1 MKPKNYK
8 YSICCF
14 FATYPAL
21 RSKSNVWLDR
31 NHDTSSMT
39 KWINMSTRGLLLKW
53 ASTIKFNYTWW
64 SRYKAVHVLV
74 KVQSGT
80 RVGQGTKRY
89 MCWSRYKAD
98 IIISSICNLLT
109 LRWTTLTTSLLYKM
123 ISFLIYI
130 SNNWQNH
137 YNYSFKIFAINGV
150 LQCFSSK

>member
-31 NHDTSSMT
+31 NHDTNSMT

-80 RVGQGTKRY
+80 CVGPGTKLTSSSHQYVTCSLCVGQHSLPHSYIKWFLFLFIFQTIDK
-89 MCWSRYKAD
+89 
-98 IIISSICNLLT
+98 IIIITRL
-109 LRWTTLTTSLLYKM
+109 K
-123 ISFLIYI
+123 
-130 SNNWQNH
+130 
-137 YNYSFKIFAINGV
+137 
-150 LQCFSSK
+150 FSQ